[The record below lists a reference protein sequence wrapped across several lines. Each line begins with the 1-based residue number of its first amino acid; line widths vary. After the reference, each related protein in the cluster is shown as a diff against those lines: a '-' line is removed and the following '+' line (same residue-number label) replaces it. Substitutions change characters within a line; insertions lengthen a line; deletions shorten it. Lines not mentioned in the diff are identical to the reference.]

1 MEAAAYVQSQHD
13 SHLRRLDPVS
23 VEDRLGEVGPQQVP
37 DGIDVVHDQHQG
49 RGDEG
54 QGHGAHTGDERGEQ
68 GDAGGDGKDE
78 ELEPVGGKQG

>member
-1 MEAAAYVQSQHD
+1 MLSLQHD
-13 SHLRRLDPVS
+13 SNLRRLNPVS
-23 VEDRLGEVGPQQVP
+23 VEHRLGEVGPQQVP

-54 QGHGAHTGDERGEQ
+54 QGHWAHAGDEQGEQ

-78 ELEPVGGKQG
+78 ELEPAGKGKGAAR